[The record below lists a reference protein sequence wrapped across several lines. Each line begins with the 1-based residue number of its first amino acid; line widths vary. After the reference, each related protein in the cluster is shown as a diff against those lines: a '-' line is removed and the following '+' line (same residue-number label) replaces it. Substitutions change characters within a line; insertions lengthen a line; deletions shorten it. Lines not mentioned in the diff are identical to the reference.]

1 MKKIIW
7 AIAFSTTLFLASCG
21 SKEATSNAPE
31 MAMDAAETTQGN
43 MAADSGMDHSQM
55 DGMDHSQMDGMD
67 KAMASKD
74 IHLVSP
80 EAEALPM
87 GDAELVVH
95 IAQDGL
101 AADDVRVEVAMPME
115 GEEMMTAMAIVE
127 AGDGEKEFKIKTNF
141 GMAGPWTVHVMAP
154 DAEPAILAFNIQ

>member
-43 MAADSGMDHSQM
+43 MADGDMAGMDHSQM
-55 DGMDHSQMDGMD
+55 NGMD

-127 AGDGEKEFKIKTNF
+127 AGDGEQEFKIKTNF

-154 DAEPAILAFNIQ
+154 DAEPATLAFNVQ